1 MPFLRVDGVSKT
13 FEGDTHHGDIHVI
26 DNVSM
31 DVEAGEFVVYLGPS
45 GCGKTTLMRIVG
57 GLETATGGDIYIA
70 GDKVTGPDRRKGMV
84 FQAYTSFPWLTVIE
98 NIRFGTRYR
107 DDIGEVEKQEITRH
121 YLDLVGLADFANY
134 YVNRISGGMRQRVA
148 IARTLAAAPDI
159 LLMDEPFGALDA
171 QTREF
176 LQDQLL
182 EINREER
189 KTTVFVTHD
198 VDEAVYLADRIF
210 MFSARPATIIE
221 EIRVGEHITG
231 ERTMETKES
240 EAFFHLRN
248 HVRDLMR
255 DQARRTDE
263 IAERELMMPA
273 ADAE

>member
-1 MPFLRVDGVSKT
+1 MTGGTAFLRVDGVTKV
-13 FEGDTHHGDIHVI
+13 FEGDGHLHPAIQVI

-31 DVEAGEFVVYLGPS
+31 DLEEGDCAVYLGPS

-57 GLETATGGDIYIA
+57 GLETATCGQITLA
-70 GDKVTGPDRRKGMV
+70 GEPVTGPDRKKGMV
-84 FQAYTSFPWLTVIE
+84 FQAYSSFPWLTVLE
-98 NIRFGTRYR
+98 NVRFGTRYR
-107 DDIGEVEKQEITRH
+107 DDIGAREKEEVARH
-121 YLDLVGLADFANY
+121 YLELVGLTDFAGY

-148 IARTLAAAPDI
+148 IARTLAAAPEI

-176 LQDQLL
+176 LQYQLL

-189 KTTVFVTHD
+189 KTTIFVTHD
-198 VDEAVYLADRIF
+198 VEEAVFLADRIF

-221 EIRVGEHITG
+221 EIRVGEHIPG
-231 ERTMETKES
+231 ERSIATKET

-255 DQARRTDE
+255 QQARRSE
-263 IAERELMMPA
+263 EMMEAEER
-273 ADAE
+273 